1 MIAHPQI
8 ILNHLIEFPCLELCS
23 APAANRKL
31 PCSCLR
37 RHGRGAVRAG
47 HGRERLHLSA
57 PGSRKSPILIDRLIK
72 PAQELF
78 SGTHWHPPRSVWFF
92 EQTIPLLHDP
102 VNRFQKN
109 AGVSKKGALP
119 DEAPPGNFCFYGCF
133 SCGRSMRS
141 SPRFALRRP
150 TSVPARMRAKFFR
163 WRMSMK
169 TAATSRIAAG
179 RYRAVTAP

>member
-37 RHGRGAVRAG
+37 RHGRGAVRTG

-57 PGSRKSPILIDRLIK
+57 PGSRKTPILIDRLIK

-119 DEAPPGNFCFYGCF
+119 DEAPPE
-133 SCGRSMRS
+133 
-141 SPRFALRRP
+141 
-150 TSVPARMRAKFFR
+150 TSVFM
-163 WRMSMK
+163 
-169 TAATSRIAAG
+169 AASPAAG
-179 RYRAVTAP
+179 RRAARRGSPCAGPPPCRRGCARSSSGGG